1 MSILSRLQVH
11 QAESKA
17 KMNMSPKEALR
28 RANDLETFDEN
39 LESILK
45 AELDKT
51 WARIQTQPSSYI
63 MNQTEFG
70 IFNRYRSDSRFQNE
84 TARSAVERYWNSKS
98 VANSHWLPQSVRIY
112 PPNKNSEYMLT
123 YQMFSGHPTLA
134 HRPGSPRWASSNRNY
149 VTWMSS
155 WFNLGSDLWILD
167 PRKFLRFGIWGSA
180 ETWQTFRP
188 WSCQPQ
194 AKWTGCKTWRGIESC
209 GRWLQSTRNGIIS

>member
-98 VANSHWLPQSVRIY
+98 VANSH
-112 PPNKNSEYMLT
+112 
-123 YQMFSGHPTLA
+123 
-134 HRPGSPRWASSNRNY
+134 
-149 VTWMSS
+149 
-155 WFNLGSDLWILD
+155 
-167 PRKFLRFGIWGSA
+167 
-180 ETWQTFRP
+180 
-188 WSCQPQ
+188 
-194 AKWTGCKTWRGIESC
+194 
-209 GRWLQSTRNGIIS
+209 